1 LSVAIYFFYGDSP
14 NETDLLF
21 VLIIVHN
28 LPISINSTKESDQI
42 NEIQKNQNGLW
53 FMGYGFRKL
62 CQGIDDNIQ
71 RLIAENKER

>member
-1 LSVAIYFFYGDSP
+1 M
-14 NETDLLF
+14 DLLF

-28 LPISINSTKESDQI
+28 LPISINSAKESDQI
-42 NEIQKNQNGLW
+42 NEIQKNQNW
-53 FMGYGFRKL
+53 FVNYGFRKL